1 MANMSYCRFENTYGD
16 LADCVVALDDVQY
29 GEEISRREWNYAKM
43 MREWC
48 EKFIENIDELDESNI
63 NFED

>member
-1 MANMSYCRFENTYGD
+1 MANMSYCRFENTCFD
-16 LADCVVALDDVQY
+16 LVDCVVALDAIQGGDEV
-29 GEEISRREWNYAKM
+29 SRIEWRYAKR